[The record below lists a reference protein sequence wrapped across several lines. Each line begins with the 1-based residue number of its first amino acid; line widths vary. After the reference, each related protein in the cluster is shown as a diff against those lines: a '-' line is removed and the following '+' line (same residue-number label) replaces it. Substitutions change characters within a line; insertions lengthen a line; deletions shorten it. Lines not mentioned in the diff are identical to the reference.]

1 MRGELLHYFL
11 GVAVWLL
18 GWGAAFAVSAL
29 ATRRRLHGTL
39 GGDLL
44 LMARDLVAG
53 AVAYGGWRALLPV
66 RSEGRGPAGLLAG
79 LLTLA
84 GLCTAA
90 YLQLLM
96 RRGINRVETP
106 QMFKQRHPLI
116 PLRILSFVLFQQLAA
131 TCMLLDWHRIF
142 FDDRTA
148 LLLTAAVFALTHLG
162 VVLFGLSLRVGVT
175 LTLASGVAMLLWGG
189 LRLSYGSAWAGVL
202 IHFLFYMVLACHDAL
217 RGHRA
222 ASER

>member
-1 MRGELLHYFL
+1 MRGDPHDYFL

-18 GWGAAFAVSAL
+18 GWSAAFAVSTL

-39 GGDLL
+39 GGDFLL
-44 LMARDLVAG
+44 IARDLLAAAIAFG
-53 AVAYGGWRALLPV
+53 CWQALLPI
-66 RSEGRGPAGLLAG
+66 RSDGRGAPALHAWLLALAG
-79 LLTLA
+79 LF
-84 GLCTAA
+84 TAA
-90 YLQLLM
+90 YLYLLM

-116 PLRILSFVLFQQLAA
+116 PLRVLSFVLFQQLAA
-131 TCMLLDWHRIF
+131 TCVLLDWHRVF
-142 FDDRTA
+142 FDARTA

-162 VVLFGLSLRVGVT
+162 VVLFGLSLRVGVI
-175 LTLASGVAMLLWGG
+175 LTLASGFAMLLWGG

-202 IHFLFYMVLACHDAL
+202 IHFLFYMALACHDAL